1 MNTHWLVAATVAAM
15 SVASVATS
23 VSAQAQALTRAQV
36 RQQLIDAEN
45 NGLRFVTDTSYPDV
59 SPLFQQQAEQMSRHR
74 AETAVG
80 SDPAATS
87 EAGRPATLPS
97 RSRSSACVGPES
109 FCTLYFGS

>member
-1 MNTHWLVAATVAAM
+1 MNTHWLVAAMVAAM
-15 SVASVATS
+15 SVASVATPAS
-23 VSAQAQALTRAQV
+23 AQALTRAQV

-45 NGLRFVTDTSYPDV
+45 SGLRFVTDASYPEM
-59 SPLFQQQAEQMSRHR
+59 SPLFQQQAEQMPRDQ

-87 EAGRPATLPS
+87 GAGRPTELPS
-97 RSRSSACVGPES
+97 RPRSAACVGPES